1 MYKWTIR
8 PEARVQSGGTD
19 VGENKGIGQLN
30 RREGVTRVGESGVQQ
45 SIDGPMRAL
54 IGWP

>member
-1 MYKWTIR
+1 M
-8 PEARVQSGGTD
+8 QSGGTG

-30 RREGVTRVGESGVQQ
+30 RKEGVTRVGESGVQQ